1 MSAVDSP
8 HIDPAEYRKTLG
20 TYPTG
25 VVIISGATADGPVGV
40 AIGSF
45 TSVSLD
51 PPLVGFLP
59 GRTSTSWPK
68 IEASGSFCVNI
79 LADDQLH
86 VVTSF
91 ASKDGT
97 KFADVAHRTAAT
109 GSPVIEGV
117 LSWIDC
123 TIESVAEAGDH
134 WWVVGRIAAMNVER
148 DDVPA
153 LQFFRGKYGGFTQF
167 PAPS

>member
-1 MSAVDSP
+1 MSAIDSP
-8 HIDPAEYRKTLG
+8 HIDPAEYRTTLG

-25 VVIISGATADGPVGV
+25 VVIISGATTEGPVGV
-40 AIGSF
+40 VIGSF

-59 GRTSTSWPK
+59 GRTSRSWPK
-68 IEASGSFCVNI
+68 IEDAGAFCVNI

-86 VVTSF
+86 VVKAF

-97 KFADVAHRTAAT
+97 KFADVPHRTEAT
-109 GSPVIEGV
+109 GAPVIDGV
-117 LSWIDC
+117 ISWIDC
-123 TIESVAEAGDH
+123 TLQSVAEAGDH
-134 WWVVGRIAAMNVER
+134 WWVVGAIQAMKVER
-148 DDVPA
+148 DDVVA
-153 LQFFRGKYGGFTQF
+153 LQFFRGTYGGFNQF